1 MIVENRLS
9 LRGVN
14 DFGKSRSRF
23 CALRFI
29 LITIL
34 HRKHRILSRRYAI

>member
-23 CALRFI
+23 CALKVYPDDNFI
-29 LITIL
+29 
-34 HRKHRILSRRYAI
+34 